1 MTTLRTG
8 DVVTIHAAPF
18 MGQTAVVTGFHEPT
32 GQVEVV
38 DASGADMGFDAVELE
53 RLPHLD
59 AIAFWSALETIE
71 REGYGYRF
79 TPHVDLDGVACIS
92 CLLFAWQT
100 PGDPPDRIGFGT
112 TRLEALWDAMNTM
125 EEEQPPQPRPATTT
139 NHQSSITGEQS

>member
-1 MTTLRTG
+1 VSALRTG
-8 DVVTIHAAPF
+8 DVVTIHASPF
-18 MGQTAVVTGFHEPT
+18 MGQTAVVTGFHAPT
-32 GQVEVV
+32 GEVEVV
-38 DASGADMGFDAVELE
+38 DANGADMGFDAVELE

-71 REGYGYRF
+71 REGFGVRF
-79 TPHVDLDGVACIS
+79 TPYVGLDVVGYVE

-100 PGDPPDRIGFGT
+100 PGDPSDRSGRGT